1 MWFYSLARIITRC
14 LIYILYD
21 IKFEGLENIP
31 DNGGYILASNHRTNF
46 DPIFLAVKLKP
57 QLFFMAK
64 AELFKNKFV
73 GFIIKNLGAFP
84 VERGKGDTGAIEWA
98 VNLLKDGKVLAM
110 FPEGT
115 RSLDG
120 VPLKPKSGV
129 AVVANQTKADILPC
143 AVCFGK
149 RLGFRGKVTIKYGK
163 LIKNQELQ
171 FKDGNPGEIKNAS
184 KIIMNKIIELLGI

>member
-171 FKDGNPGEIKNAS
+171 FKDGTPGEIKNAS